1 MPHLRDGVTVT
12 YWPGGAEANHP
23 ERGRFRLAEAPADLL
38 TNEKPS
44 GCDEL
49 RRIRLEILD
58 RRYTG
63 WLPGL
68 WSSAA
73 GIIETTEER
82 LSRRPFF
89 FPRVARPT
97 LPASVV
103 WRSLSLTRL
112 GGSHVYIEDDLDGLS
127 VLMSGEARV
136 MLLEPEPER
145 RDWLATMSPEVQL
158 LWELPNRQV
167 DVAVIHAGPPAVT
180 AAALGRALRVT
191 RPGGYIAVCV
201 RAPWEWTLYPQLEA
215 AGLPVFSYQRAI
227 DHWLLPCGHV
237 VDGAG
242 DLVILERPPNAVPP
256 DIHTGDAERIRA
268 QPYLSFDLDSL
279 DETRVDEGSM
289 HRLADRVAE
298 LAPRP
303 EALRQ
308 VRSGADRDVLC
319 WYDDSGSGFTA
330 ELTRNEAHLLITF
343 LPFEAQIEYVAV
355 CAAYELFA
363 DDATRTRPL
372 RTRRW
377 HEETVFG

>member
-12 YWPGGAEANHP
+12 YWPGGVEATHP
-23 ERGRFRLAEAPADLL
+23 ERGRFRLGEAPADLL
-38 TNEKPS
+38 AEEPS
-44 GCDEL
+44 GCDEQ
-49 RRIRLEILD
+49 RRSRLELLD

-73 GIIETTEER
+73 GTIAATEER

-89 FPRVARPT
+89 WPRVARPT

-103 WRSLSLTRL
+103 WRALSLAQL
-112 GGSHVYIEDDLDGLS
+112 GGEEVYIEDDVDGLS
-127 VLMSGEARV
+127 ALMTGGARV
-136 MLLEPEPER
+136 TVLEPEPVR
-145 RDWLATMSPEVQL
+145 RDWLATLSAEVQL
-158 LWELPNRQV
+158 LGELPDREV
-167 DVAVIHAGPPAVT
+167 DVAVVHAGPPAVT
-180 AAALGRALRVT
+180 AAALERALRVT
-191 RPGGYIAVCV
+191 RPGGHIAVCV
-201 RAPWEWTLYPQLEA
+201 RAPWEWTLYPQLET
-215 AGLPVFSYQRAI
+215 AGLPVVSYQRAI

-242 DLVILERPPNAVPP
+242 DLVIVERPRNAMPP
-256 DIHTGDAERIRA
+256 TIETNDAERIRA
-268 QPYLSFDLDSL
+268 QPYLTFDLDSL
-279 DETRVDEGSM
+279 DDTRVDEGSM

-303 EALRQ
+303 EDLRE
-308 VRSGADRDVLC
+308 VHRGADRDVLC

-330 ELTRNEAHLLITF
+330 ELTRTEEHLLITF
-343 LPFEAQIEYVAV
+343 LPFEGQIEYVAV